1 MRVTT
6 AATYRKYTDSVNS
19 VHSKLNKSMNKISSG
34 KAYESAAENPLAYYE
49 GKKMDTQYQDINTK
63 IDLISDVKNR
73 LYQQEQ
79 GALSIQTTL
88 ANSRLQVQKAVS
100 ATNTADSTIVTYTD
114 DLEQKLQTTITDL
127 NAQFQDF
134 YVYGGNDLT
143 TPPFELDSESLTL
156 TYNHTYPDNPD
167 EVISLSFKLDYDA
180 ANKSYSYSLS
190 GSSKNTATGAVT
202 ALTDDE
208 ANTRL
213 IQAMSEQGLMDLG
226 YGDIN
231 DQSSLI
237 NTYTGGIN
245 LLTGMSSDYIKTEA
259 AKASTEADRAN
270 LVQSIL
276 GEMKNSAVGLTSQA
290 VHTMNS
296 YLDGD
301 IDMDVYSANLTDVL
315 GKMELADGRISTV
328 YTTLGNRYAT
338 LESTETKLEA
348 MSDTLEDM
356 YQQKLGADPY
366 EAITEMYSYQY
377 AYSASLQLASSL
389 MNMSLFDFIS

>member
-19 VHSKLNKSMNKISSG
+19 VHSKLNKSMNKVSSG

-79 GALSIQTTL
+79 GALSIQNTL
-88 ANSRLQVQKAVS
+88 SNSRLQVQKAVS
-100 ATNTADSTIVTYTD
+100 DTNSSDSTIKTFYD
-114 DLEQKLQTTITDL
+114 DLSQKLKSTITDL
-127 NAQFQDF
+127 NAQFQDM

-143 TPPFELDSESLTL
+143 TTPFEFDSETMTL
-156 TYNHTYPDNPD
+156 TYNHTYPENPN
-167 EVISLSFKLDYDA
+167 ETISLSFKLTYDN
-180 ANKSYSYSLS
+180 ANGYSYELSGKDASGALSDADAKSYLV
-190 GSSKNTATGAVT
+190 K
-202 ALTDDE
+202 
-208 ANTRL
+208 
-213 IQAMSEQGLMDLG
+213 AMSEQGLMDLG

-237 NTYTGGIN
+237 NTYTGGLN
-245 LLTGMSSDYIKTEA
+245 LLTGMSSDYIK
-259 AKASTEADRAN
+259 AN
-270 LVQSIL
+270 SGNTDALVDEIL
-276 GEMKNSAVGLTSQA
+276 SELANSAVGLTSQA
-290 VHTMNS
+290 ADTMRS

-301 IDMDVYSANLTDVL
+301 GIMSQGNGKIEKGDYSASLSRVM
-315 GKMELADGRISTV
+315 GEMELAEERISTV
-328 YTTLGNRYAT
+328 YTTLGNRYAL
-338 LESTETKLEA
+338 LENTETKLEA

-377 AYSASLQLASSL
+377 AYSASLQLGSSM